1 MKKSIY
7 NRIGGTLLTLALI
20 SVGAFAQKADSVI
33 TQGGANDVY
42 YSFKNGITTE
52 VDKSTWD
59 IALNTAAFDASILIN
74 ENAGVELY
82 SYGTNVDEW
91 DIVDTAGFAFQNIY
105 NSSESWGNG
114 AFVRLASGHPDYGWG
129 TYNMGTHNVTG
140 NRIFILKDRNDV
152 YHQVVIE
159 NMSAAGE
166 YTIKTADIGGGNTV
180 TLDID
185 KKDAAF
191 VGKNF
196 VHFDL
201 TAQKVLNNEPLRKDW
216 DLLFTKYID
225 LVPTRTGD
233 LLPYLVSGVKINKGY
248 EVAERTSLPAAS
260 NDTNN
265 LNWNTDITEIGSDW
279 KSFDFASFSYL
290 MTDSLAYFVK
300 GDGGVV
306 WKIDFTNYKGGSTGG
321 YYFNIEQLRR
331 SASVNGVQE
340 LTTRVYPNPS
350 NGIFTVE
357 NKENDAVE
365 VSLMTL
371 TGKVLESYN
380 LAPNSAMNI
389 DATSVVSGI
398 YILSIRSND
407 KLSTQRIVIK

>member
-1 MKKSIY
+1 
-7 NRIGGTLLTLALI
+7 
-20 SVGAFAQKADSVI
+20 
-33 TQGGANDVY
+33 
-42 YSFKNGITTE
+42 
-52 VDKSTWD
+52 
-59 IALNTAAFDASILIN
+59 
-74 ENAGVELY
+74 
-82 SYGTNVDEW
+82 
-91 DIVDTAGFAFQNIY
+91 
-105 NSSESWGNG
+105 
-114 AFVRLASGHPDYGWG
+114 
-129 TYNMGTHNVTG
+129 
-140 NRIFILKDRNDV
+140 
-152 YHQVVIE
+152 
-159 NMSAAGE
+159 MSAAGE

-196 VHFDL
+196 VHFDF